1 MDWINFLCIVLLAI
15 GIVFLFKIIIKSAKD
30 IHDGITK
37 DL

>member
-1 MDWINFLCIVLLAI
+1 MDWVNFISIVLLAI
-15 GIVFLFKIIIKSAKD
+15 GIVFVLKIIIQSIKD